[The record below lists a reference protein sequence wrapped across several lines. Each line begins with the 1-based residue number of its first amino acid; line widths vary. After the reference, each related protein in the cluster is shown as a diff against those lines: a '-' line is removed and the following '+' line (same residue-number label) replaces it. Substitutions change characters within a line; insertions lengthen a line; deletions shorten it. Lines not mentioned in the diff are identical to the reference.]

1 MNRAAVACS
10 LATAIRR
17 NRHTVGVD
25 RDVQAGVDLRETG
38 GQVGGIAIFPIG
50 VGVIEEEKSAR
61 IS

>member
-1 MNRAAVACS
+1 MACS

-25 RDVQAGVDLRETG
+25 RDVQAGVDLRVTG
-38 GQVGGIAIFPIG
+38 GQVSGIAIFPIG